1 MYQII
6 INGKLTQIGEVIP
19 TEITGLTVIHK
30 PNPLQRVFIHKTNL
44 FLVKKWFNQ
53 LIDSCSC
60 EWVMYNN
67 VYIPVKDL
75 HKFKDV

>member
-6 INGKLTQIGEVIP
+6 INGKPTQIGEEIP
-19 TEITGLTVIHK
+19 EKVTGLAVIYK
-30 PNPLQRVFIHKTNL
+30 TNPLQTMFIHKKNMIKI
-44 FLVKKWFNQ
+44 KKWFNQ

-67 VYIPVKDL
+67 VYIPTEDL
-75 HKFKDV
+75 QKFKDV